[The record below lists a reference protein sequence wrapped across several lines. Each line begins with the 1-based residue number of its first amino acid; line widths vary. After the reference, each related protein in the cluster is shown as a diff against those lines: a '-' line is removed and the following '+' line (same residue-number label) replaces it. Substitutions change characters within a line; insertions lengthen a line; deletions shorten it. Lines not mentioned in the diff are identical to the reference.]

1 MFKFYALYPPA
12 CLAPFLAPEATK
24 CFSWRERY
32 RHLIYWWVNSAS
44 CVDESSISSSKVNY
58 NKTLYIY
65 ICKQRKAAL
74 SKLPTVF
81 FNQSTAFLENI
92 SKIRNGAEDICDNLC
107 HSPCSSVRG
116 SQVSWLCSFFF
127 PSLFLDRD
135 FGARQWESTIFFYE
149 WTIVSWYCI
158 LFLLFF
164 IL

>member
-12 CLAPFLAPEATK
+12 CLAPFLAPELQSA
-24 CFSWRERY
+24 FHEGRERY

-92 SKIRNGAEDICDNLC
+92 SKIRNGAEEICDNLC
-107 HSPCSSVRG
+107 HCPCSSVRG
-116 SQVSWLCSFFF
+116 SQVSWLWSFFF
-127 PSLFLDRD
+127 SP
-135 FGARQWESTIFFYE
+135 FFWIGTLELTNENQQY
-149 WTIVSWYCI
+149 
-158 LFLLFF
+158 FF
-164 IL
+164 MNGP